1 MHSQMGL
8 GNTQNKP
15 SFTDYAVSFHIFP
28 DDHLEEHPPFDKSA
42 HRQCKADTFYLR
54 DEDARTTC
62 GKCYTGAKIHF
73 LSSTRSCSASSKS
86 LKISR
91 GVATFSPRSK
101 RICVNIAKVE
111 SASPQKK
118 TVSSQT
124 RSPTIENICTVC
136 KTYRKTRKF

>member
-1 MHSQMGL
+1 MHLLTGL

-15 SFTDYAVSFHIFP
+15 SFTDYAVSFHIFSG
-28 DDHLEEHPPFDKSA
+28 DHLEENPPFDISV
-42 HRQCKADTFYLR
+42 HRQCKADTLSFP
-54 DEDARTTC
+54 DANAQTTF
-62 GKCYTGAKIHF
+62 GKSGTGAKTHF

-111 SASPQKK
+111 SASPQKN
-118 TVSSQT
+118 TFSSQT
-124 RSPTIENICTVC
+124 RRPTIENICAVC